1 MKKKIKGMTIFICKD
16 YEEMS
21 KKAANIVAAQLIIKP
36 KSVLGLATGG
46 TPAGMYKELVR
57 LYNQDDLD
65 FSEVT
70 SFNLD
75 EYYPIQ
81 KTNEQSYYHYMRMNL
96 FNHININDHR
106 IHIPNGETSNIQ
118 KECADYDEAIY
129 TLGGIDLQV
138 LGIGNN
144 GHIGFNEPDI
154 RFESGTHLVQLDEDT
169 IKANARFFEKPED
182 VPKKAIS
189 MGIRTIMHS
198 KKIVLLASGIAKAHI
213 LEEMLLGDITP
224 KVPASILQL
233 HNEVTLILDQ
243 DAASRIFEYYN

>member
-1 MKKKIKGMTIFICKD
+1 MKRKIKGMTLFVCKD
-16 YEEMS
+16 YDEMS
-21 KKAANIVAAQLIIKP
+21 IKAANILAAQLIIKP

-57 LYNQDDLD
+57 LYHQDDLD

-70 SFNLD
+70 TFNLD

-81 KTNEQSYYHYMRMNL
+81 KTNEQSYYHYMRTNF
-96 FNHININDHR
+96 FNHINIDDHK
-106 IHIPNGETSNIQ
+106 IHIPNGETSDIL
-118 KECADYDEAIY
+118 KECSDYDNSIY
-129 TLGGIDLQV
+129 AQGGIDLQV

-154 RFESGTHLVQLDEDT
+154 RFESGTHLVKLDEET
-169 IKANARFFEKPED
+169 IKANARFFENVED
-182 VPKKAIS
+182 VPHKAIS

-198 KKIVLLASGIAKAHI
+198 KKIVLLASGQAKAHI
-213 LEEMLLGDITP
+213 IREMLLGDITP

-233 HNEVTLILDQ
+233 HNEVTLILDKE
-243 DAASRIFEYYN
+243 AASDIHEYFN

>member
-16 YEEMS
+16 YDEMS
-21 KKAANIVAAQLIIKP
+21 RKAANIVASQLIIKP

-46 TPAGMYKELVR
+46 TPAGMYKELVS
-57 LYNQDDLD
+57 LYHQDDLD

-70 SFNLD
+70 TFNLD

-81 KTNEQSYYHYMRMNL
+81 KTNEQSYYHYMRINL

-106 IHIPNGETSNIQ
+106 IHIPNGETTNIQ
-118 KECADYDEAIY
+118 KECEDYDEAIY

-154 RFESGTHLVQLDEDT
+154 RFESGTHLVQLDEET
-169 IKANARFFEKPED
+169 IKANSRFFDKPED
-182 VPKKAIS
+182 VPGRAIS

-198 KKIVLLASGIAKAHI
+198 KKIVLLASGISKAHI
-213 LEEMLLGDITP
+213 IEEMLLGDITP

-233 HNEVTLILDQ
+233 HNEVTLILDR
-243 DAASRIFEYYN
+243 DAASRIMSYYN